1 MGTFKERLGQAM
13 FYQHIKQVDIVKKT
27 GLQKSKVSQYVN
39 GLSQPNGESLVKLAT
54 ALNVTPEWLMGE
66 GDDSPAQFTRKNQVN
81 IDGLK
86 TIESSFSLEDLE
98 ILDKYHKLDDH
109 GHQVVSFLLDAEY
122 ARVQDIMAA
131 VQGGTV
137 GSSGTIAVPLLQ
149 DALSRKAVGT
159 IPVQPDGEIKKGE
172 DDLIALPVTND
183 AMAPFVHPGD
193 KLIVR
198 QQTEVNSGDI
208 AVVLLD
214 GVQVVCKQ
222 VIKEGEN
229 LRLVPLNK
237 RYEDMVIHQDD
248 IRKKRF
254 EIIGRV
260 VKSVQAG

>member
-1 MGTFKERLGQAM
+1 MAFGERLTELRKENGYKTRKE
-13 FYQHIKQVDIVKKT
+13 FCEIIGIPETTLRNCEKDEREPGHLFIKQMSDFFGVSADYLL
-27 GLQKSKVSQYVN
+27 GLTDNREISGDAVFSRSETEIINKYR
-39 GLSQPNGESLVKLAT
+39 
-54 ALNVTPEWLMGE
+54 ALDP
-66 GDDSPAQFTRKNQVN
+66 
-81 IDGLK
+81 
-86 TIESSFSLEDLE
+86 
-98 ILDKYHKLDDH
+98 H
-109 GHQVVSFLLDAEY
+109 GHQVVTFLLNAEY

-260 VKSVQAG
+260 VKSV

>member
-1 MGTFKERLGQAM
+1 MLF
-13 FYQHIKQVDIVKKT
+13 
-27 GLQKSKVSQYVN
+27 
-39 GLSQPNGESLVKLAT
+39 P
-54 ALNVTPEWLMGE
+54 
-66 GDDSPAQFTRKNQVN
+66 
-81 IDGLK
+81 
-86 TIESSFSLEDLE
+86 
-98 ILDKYHKLDDH
+98 
-109 GHQVVSFLLDAEY
+109 
-122 ARVQDIMAA
+122 
-131 VQGGTV
+131 
-137 GSSGTIAVPLLQ
+137 
-149 DALSRKAVGT
+149 
-159 IPVQPDGEIKKGE
+159 GEIKKGE

>member
-1 MGTFKERLGQAM
+1 MKSFGEKIKEAR
-13 FYQHIKQVDIVKKT
+13 INK
-27 GLQKSKVSQYVN
+27 GLTQKGLAELIGVAHNSISGWENDKNRPDPDSIELLCGILDMSPNYLLSVSDE
-39 GLSQPNGESLVKLAT
+39 GLSPSEKAMIT
-54 ALNVTPEWLMGE
+54 
-66 GDDSPAQFTRKNQVN
+66 
-81 IDGLK
+81 
-86 TIESSFSLEDLE
+86 
-98 ILDKYHKLDDH
+98 KYKKLDAH
-109 GHQVVSFLLDAEY
+109 GRQVVSFLLDAEY